1 MFMTSVFLNW
11 AFIGEVSNPKS
22 LINEIKKKRRSGKIS
37 KEVNIYYDETL
48 DEILINDSSGRIRR
62 PLVIVRDGKP
72 MLKKRNLKDL
82 ETGKITFDDLIK
94 NGIIEYL
101 DCDEEENAY
110 IALWPQD
117 LTKEHTHM
125 EINPLL
131 IFGLSSSLIPYGE
144 YDRGDRVNFGA
155 KMIGQSLGFYAS
167 NFALRTDA
175 KSNILLYPQV
185 PLVTSVSYDIF
196 GLDKHPAGQ
205 NVVIALLTYGGYNME
220 DAVIINKGSIE
231 RGLGRSF
238 FFRTYQ
244 IEETR
249 YGGGQ
254 VDEIKIPEK
263 DVKGYRSEK
272 AYSLL
277 SEDGL
282 INSETEVIGGDVL
295 VGKTS
300 PLRFL
305 NRGEFLTGIQNRR
318 ETSLVLRHGERGIVD
333 KVLITETQNG
343 DKLIKV
349 TVRDQRTPELGDK
362 FASRHGQKGV
372 IGLIIPE
379 EDMPFT
385 PDGIIPDII
394 MNPHSIPSRLT
405 VGQLLE
411 MLSGK
416 VAALEGRKAN
426 GTMFNS
432 EKEAELR
439 ENLKKLGFREDGKEI
454 LYNGIT
460 GERMEV
466 EIYIGVIYYQK
477 LEHMVA
483 NKIHARSRGPV
494 TLLTKQPTEGRAN
507 EGGLRFGEMEKDCLI
522 AHGAPLLLRE
532 RFSSDDSIIPICDK
546 CGGIAIY
553 DWRKNKYFCPLCGKS
568 KIKEVKMSYAFKLML
583 DELKSLMILPKLNSG
598 E

>member
-11 AFIGEVSNPKS
+11 SLIGEVKNPKA
-22 LINEIKKKRRSGKIS
+22 LVNEIKKKRRSGKIS
-37 KEVNIYYDETL
+37 KEVNVYHDEVL

-62 PLVIVRDGKP
+62 PLIIIKDGKP
-72 MLKKRNLKDL
+72 MLKNSHIKDL
-82 ETGKITFDDLIK
+82 KSEKITFNDLIK

-110 IALWPQD
+110 IALWPHD
-117 LTKEHTHM
+117 VTKEHSHM

-131 IFGLSSSLIPYGE
+131 MFGLSSSLIPYGE

-155 KMIGQSLGFYAS
+155 KMIGQSLGFYTS
-167 NFALRTDA
+167 NFAVRTDT
-175 KSNILLYPQV
+175 KSNILLYPQI
-185 PLVTSVSYDIF
+185 PLVTSVTYDIF
-196 GLDKHPAGQ
+196 NLDKHPAGQ

-220 DAVIINKGSIE
+220 DAIIINKGSIE

-238 FFRTYQ
+238 FFRTYH

-254 VDEIKIPEK
+254 VDEIKIPDK
-263 DVKGYRSEK
+263 DVRGYRSEK
-272 AYSLL
+272 SYSLL

-282 INSETEVIGGDVL
+282 IYPGKNVSGGDVL

-318 ETSLVLRHGERGIVD
+318 ETSLVLRHGERGVID
-333 KVLITETQNG
+333 KVLISETHNG
-343 DKLIKV
+343 DKLVKV
-349 TVRDQRTPELGDK
+349 TVRDKRIPELGDK

-372 IGLIIPE
+372 IGLIVPE

-385 PDGIIPDII
+385 SHGITPDII

-405 VGQLLE
+405 IGQLLE

-416 VAALEGRKAN
+416 VSSLEGRKGNA
-426 GTMFNS
+426 TMFNG
-432 EKEAELR
+432 EKEIDLR
-439 ENLKKLGFREDGKEI
+439 KSLKKFGFKEDGKEVV
-454 LYNGIT
+454 YNGIT
-460 GERMEV
+460 GEKMEV

-522 AHGAPLLLRE
+522 AHGAPLLLKE
-532 RFSSDDSIIPICDK
+532 RFSSDDSLIPVCEK
-546 CGGIAIY
+546 CGGLAIY
-553 DWRKNKYFCPLCGKS
+553 DWRKNRHFCPLCGKS

-583 DELKSLMILPKLNSG
+583 DELKSLMILPKLNIG

>member
-1 MFMTSVFLNW
+1 MTSVFLNW
-11 AFIGEVSNPKS
+11 AFIGETNNPKS
-22 LINEIKKKRRSGKIS
+22 LLNEIRKKRRAGKIS
-37 KEVNIYYDETL
+37 PEVNVYHDETL

-62 PLVIVRDGKP
+62 PLVIVKDGKP
-72 MLKKRNLKDL
+72 MLKKKEIREL
-82 ETGKITFDDLIK
+82 ESGKITFEDLIK
-94 NGIIEYL
+94 SGVIEYL

-110 IALWPQD
+110 IALRPEEV
-117 LTKEHTHM
+117 TKDHTHV

-155 KMIGQSLGFYAS
+155 KMIGQSLGFYTS
-167 NFALRTDA
+167 NFSIRTDT
-175 KSNILLYPQV
+175 KSNVLLYPQV
-185 PLVTSVSYDIF
+185 PLITSVTYDIF
-196 GLDKHPAGQ
+196 NLDKHPAGQ
-205 NVVIALLTYGGYNME
+205 NVVIALLSYGGYNME
-220 DAVIINKGSIE
+220 DGVIINKGSIE

-263 DVKGYRSEK
+263 DVRGYRSEK
-272 AYSLL
+272 SYSLL

-282 INSETEVIGGDVL
+282 INPETNVSGGDVL
-295 VGKTS
+295 AGKTS

-318 ETSLVLRHGERGIVD
+318 ETSLVLRHGERGVID
-333 KVLITETQNG
+333 KVLISETQNG

-372 IGLIIPE
+372 IGLLLPE

-385 PDGIIPDII
+385 PNGITPDII

-416 VAALEGRKAN
+416 VASLEGRKAN
-426 GTMFNS
+426 ATMFNG
-432 EKEAELR
+432 ENEEDLR
-439 ENLKKLGFREDGKEI
+439 QSLKKIGFEENGKEI

-460 GERMEV
+460 GEKMEV
-466 EIYIGVIYYQK
+466 EIFVGMIYYQK

-522 AHGAPLLLRE
+522 AHGTPLLLKE
-532 RFSSDDSIIPICDK
+532 RFSSDDSVIPVCEK
-546 CGGIAIY
+546 CGGVAVY
-553 DWRKNKYFCPLCGKS
+553 DWRKNKHFCPLCGKG
-568 KIKEVKMSYAFKLML
+568 KVKEVKMSYAFKLML
-583 DELKSLMILPKLNSG
+583 DELKSLMILPKLNLG

>member
-11 AFIGEVSNPKS
+11 AFIGEVKNPKT
-22 LINEIKKKRRSGKIS
+22 LVNEIKKKRRSGKIS
-37 KEVNIYYDETL
+37 KEVNVYYDETL
-48 DEILINDSSGRIRR
+48 DEILINDSSGRLRR
-62 PLVIVRDGKP
+62 PLIIVKDGEP
-72 MLKKRNLKDL
+72 ILKKKHIKDL
-82 ETGKITFDDLIK
+82 ESGKIIFEDLIE
-94 NGIIEYL
+94 NGVIEYL

-117 LTKEHTHM
+117 VTKEHTHM

-131 IFGLSSSLIPYGE
+131 MFGLSSSLIPYGE
-144 YDRGDRVNFGA
+144 YDRGDRVNYGA

-167 NFALRTDA
+167 NFFLRTDA
-175 KSNILLYPQV
+175 KSNVLLYPQV

-196 GLDKHPAGQ
+196 NLDKHPAGQ

-231 RGLGRSF
+231 RGLGRSA

-244 IEETR
+244 TDETR

-254 VDEIKIPEK
+254 IDEIKIPDK
-263 DVKGYRSEK
+263 DVRGYRSEK

-282 INSETEVIGGDVL
+282 IHNETVVTGGDVL

-333 KVLITETQNG
+333 KVIISETQNG
-343 DKLIKV
+343 DKLVKI
-349 TVRDQRTPELGDK
+349 TIRDQRTPELGDK

-372 IGLIIPE
+372 IGLIMSE

-385 PDGIIPDII
+385 SKGVVPDIL

-405 VGQLLE
+405 IGQLLE

-416 VAALEGRKAN
+416 VAALEGKKGN
-426 GTMFNS
+426 GTMFNNES
-432 EKEAELR
+432 EKDLR
-439 ENLKKLGFREDGKEI
+439 EKLKELGFKEDGKEV

-466 EIYIGVIYYQK
+466 DIYVGMIYYQK

-494 TLLTKQPTEGRAN
+494 TLLTRQPTEGRAN

-522 AHGAPLLLRE
+522 AHGTPILLKE
-532 RFSSDDSIIPICDK
+532 RFSSDETVIPLCEK
-546 CGGIAIY
+546 CGGVVIY
-553 DWRKNKYFCPLCGKS
+553 DWRKNKYHCPLCGKS
-568 KIKEVKMSYAFKLML
+568 KIKEVKISYAFKLML
-583 DELKSLMILPKLNSG
+583 DELKSLMILTKLNLG

>member
-1 MFMTSVFLNW
+1 MTSVFLNW
-11 AFIGEVSNPKS
+11 AFIGEVKNPKT
-22 LINEIKKKRRSGKIS
+22 LVNEIKKKRRSGKIS
-37 KEVNIYYDETL
+37 NEVNVYHDESL

-62 PLVIVRDGKP
+62 PLVIVKNGTP
-72 MLKKRNLKDL
+72 ALKKNHLRDL
-82 ETGKITFDDLIK
+82 EKGKIKFDDLIRK
-94 NGIIEYL
+94 GILEYL

-110 IALWPQD
+110 IALRPQD
-117 LTKEHTHM
+117 VTKDHTHM

-131 IFGLSSSLIPYGE
+131 MFGLSSSLIPYGE

-155 KMIGQSLGFYAS
+155 KMIGQSLGFYTS
-167 NFALRTDA
+167 NYVVRTDT
-175 KSNILLYPQV
+175 KSNILLYPQT
-185 PLVTSVSYDIF
+185 PLVTSVSYDVF
-196 GLDKHPAGQ
+196 KLNKHPAGQ

-220 DAVIINKGSIE
+220 DAILINRGSIE

-263 DVKGYRSEK
+263 DVRGYRSEDS
-272 AYSLL
+272 YSLL

-282 INSETEVIGGDVL
+282 ISPETNVGDGDVL

-318 ETSLVLRHGERGIVD
+318 ETSLVLRHGERGVID
-333 KVLITETQNG
+333 KVILSETQNG

-349 TVRDQRTPELGDK
+349 TVRDKRIPELGDK

-372 IGLIIPE
+372 IGLIVPE

-385 PDGIIPDII
+385 ESGVVPDII

-416 VAALEGRKAN
+416 LAALEGRKAN
-426 GTMFNS
+426 ATIFNG
-432 EKEAELR
+432 EKEADLR
-439 ENLKKLGFREDGKEI
+439 TSLKKMGFKEDGKEI
-454 LYNGIT
+454 IYNGMT
-460 GERMEV
+460 GEKMEV
-466 EIYIGVIYYQK
+466 EIFVGMIYYQK

-532 RFSSDDSIIPICDK
+532 RFSSDDSIMPVCEK
-546 CGGIAIY
+546 CGGMGVY
-553 DWRKNKYFCPLCGKS
+553 DWRKNKHFCPRCGKS

-583 DELKSLMILPKLNSG
+583 DELKSLMILPKLHLG